1 MHCLVHHP
9 LDVAVVTGWK
19 PLLACSDV
27 RSGRLSPARPGN
39 LTEPA
44 GLKRS
49 LGAEWP
55 ERAAPATR

>member
-9 LDVAVVTGWK
+9 LDFAVVTGWK
-19 PLLACSDV
+19 PLIACGDV
-27 RSGRLSPARPGN
+27 RAPARPGN
-39 LTEPA
+39 LTAPA